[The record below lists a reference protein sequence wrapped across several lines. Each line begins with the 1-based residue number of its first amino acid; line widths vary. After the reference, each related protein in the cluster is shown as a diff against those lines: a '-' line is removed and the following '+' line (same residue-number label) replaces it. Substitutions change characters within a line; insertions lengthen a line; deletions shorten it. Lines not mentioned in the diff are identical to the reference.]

1 MVLTS
6 IHLLVYTALFFIVG
20 MYKPH
25 WPLFFMK
32 QPTRFL
38 VSSITLVAI
47 MGGVTLYGEGHK
59 EELLLAKKAAE
70 KAALVS
76 EIPEAK

>member
-1 MVLTS
+1 MVLAS
-6 IHLLVYTALFFIVG
+6 IHMLVYTALFFIVG
-20 MYKPH
+20 MYKPQ

-70 KAALVS
+70 KTALVS
-76 EIPEAK
+76 EVPEAK

>member
-1 MVLTS
+1 MVLAS
-6 IHLLVYTALFFIVG
+6 IHLLVYTALFFIIG
-20 MYKPH
+20 MYKPT
-25 WPLFFMK
+25 WALFFMK

-59 EELLLAKKAAE
+59 EELMLAKKAAE
-70 KAALVS
+70 QAALVS

>member
-1 MVLTS
+1 MVLAS
-6 IHLLVYTALFFIVG
+6 IHILVYTALFFVVG
-20 MYKPH
+20 MYKPQ

-32 QPTRFL
+32 HPTRFV

-59 EELLLAKKAAE
+59 EELLLAKKAVE
-70 KAALVS
+70 KAVLVS